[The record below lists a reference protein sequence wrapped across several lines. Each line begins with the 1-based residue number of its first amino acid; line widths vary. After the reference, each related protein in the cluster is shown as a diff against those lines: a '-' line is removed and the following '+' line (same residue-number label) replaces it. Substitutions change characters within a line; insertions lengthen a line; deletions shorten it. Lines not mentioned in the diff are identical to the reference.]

1 MARKTKTNKPLI
13 KSNNNIINNL
23 KLITNLLKG
32 VHFDTYSSDYLS
44 NSDSDKTRKSIDTS
58 LDKLINTAYAQNTVS
73 NLSKLYDQQSALD
86 TNNIGL
92 NMFEDPILST
102 NLVTTW
108 MIQRWIQDQE
118 DDINLVLKYMPKLKE
133 AMTCK
138 KDLVLSAD
146 HFSKDFCS
154 FHKYNS
160 DDTDGSLFARRI
172 DEIKRVYNLAENFEL
187 WYEKAQNY
195 GECFI
200 YIAPY
205 SEAFSKLLKN
215 KSNTRFRGFNE
226 STTLLEFNQD
236 YIENNIINESELE
249 TVQKAFDEVGINS
262 LTINFNEGL
271 LLSEAKKLDA
281 VRESGILKQES
292 LYESFMAFQES
303 TSIQEDSKYKLDKK
317 LIPDDLEFDDKE
329 DERYSS
335 DGLVNLKQKA
345 EDDVK
350 IKVPG
355 CIVKELE
362 RKNVIPLYIGDTC
375 LGYYYIEI
383 KTSELGV
390 LDDPNAY
397 NMSAGMVGYV
407 TASLKNVKDT
417 RVGDTITDADNPCS
431 EPLPGYKKVN
441 PMVYCGLYPM
451 DGSDYENLKV
461 ALEKLKLNDAALEY
475 EQETSAALGFGFRCG
490 FLGMLHLEVI
500 QERIEREFDLSI
512 VFTSPSVRYTVHMK
526 DGETLYIDNPLE
538 YPDPMRVDW
547 AEEPYI
553 QANIITPT
561 EYVGPIITLCLEK
574 RGSQTQMNYLDTK
587 RVELIY
593 EMPLSEVLFDFYDRL
608 KSISRG
614 YASFDYNVIE
624 NRRTDLVRMEILV
637 NGDPVDALS
646 CLVYRG
652 NAQTRGRQIVERLQ
666 GEIPRQQFK
675 IAIQA
680 AIGGQIIARETVN
693 AYRKDVTAK
702 CYGGDISRKR
712 KLLEKQKE
720 GKKRMKMV
728 GNVEIPQ
735 SAFLAVL
742 KTEEDK

>member
-1 MARKTKTNKPLI
+1 MAVDTSHKRNFCIIAHIDHGKSTLADRFIERARLVQTRGPVETQILDNMDIEKERGITI
-13 KSNNNIINNL
+13 KSQAVTVPYTAADGEVYELNLVDTPGHVDFTYEVSRAISSCEGALLLIDATQGVEAQTLANLYLAMEHNLEIIPVINKIDL
-23 KLITNLLKG
+23 PSADIDSCLHQIDHDLGLDPDMAVMVSAKTGEG
-32 VHFDTYSSDYLS
+32 V
-44 NSDSDKTRKSIDTS
+44 
-58 LDKLINTAYAQNTVS
+58 DKLYEAIVQYIPCPSGNDED
-73 NLSKLYDQQSALD
+73 KLRALIFDSHYDPYRGVIVHARIFSGKVKCGDEILFMHSSASYKVEDL
-86 TNNIGL
+86 GL
-92 NMFEDPILST
+92 F
-102 NLVTTW
+102 
-108 MIQRWIQDQE
+108 Q
-118 DDINLVLKYMPKLKE
+118 INLI
-133 AMTCK
+133 
-138 KDLVLSAD
+138 
-146 HFSKDFCS
+146 SK
-154 FHKYNS
+154 
-160 DDTDGSLFARRI
+160 
-172 DEIKRVYNLAENFEL
+172 
-187 WYEKAQNY
+187 
-195 GECFI
+195 
-200 YIAPY
+200 P
-205 SEAFSKLLKN
+205 
-215 KSNTRFRGFNE
+215 
-226 STTLLEFNQD
+226 
-236 YIENNIINESELE
+236 
-249 TVQKAFDEVGINS
+249 
-262 LTINFNEGL
+262 
-271 LLSEAKKLDA
+271 
-281 VRESGILKQES
+281 
-292 LYESFMAFQES
+292 
-303 TSIQEDSKYKLDKK
+303 
-317 LIPDDLEFDDKE
+317 
-329 DERYSS
+329 
-335 DGLVNLKQKA
+335 
-345 EDDVK
+345 
-350 IKVPG
+350 
-355 CIVKELE
+355 
-362 RKNVIPLYIGDTC
+362 
-375 LGYYYIEI
+375 
-383 KTSELGV
+383 ELG
-390 LDDPNAY
+390 
-397 NMSAGMVGYV
+397 AGDVGYFI
-407 TASLKNVKDT
+407 AGIKNISDI
-417 RVGDTITDADNPCS
+417 RVGDTVTLKANPAPQ
-431 EPLPGYKKVN
+431 PLPGFREVKPV
-441 PMVYCGLYPM
+441 VFSSIYPV
-451 DGSDYENLKV
+451 DSNDYEELQD
-461 ALEKLKLNDAALEY
+461 AIERLKLNDASLMY
-475 EQETSAALGFGFRCG
+475 EKDSSAALGFGFRCG

-526 DGETLYIDNPLE
+526 DGETIYIDNPLE

-666 GEIPRQQFK
+666 REIPRQQFK

>member
-1 MARKTKTNKPLI
+1 MAVDTSHKRNFCIIAHIDHGKSTLADRFIEKARLVQARGPMESQILDNMDIERERGITI
-13 KSNNNIINNL
+13 KSQAVTVPYTASDGEVYELNLVDTPGHVDFTYEVSRAISSCEGALLLIDATQGVEAQTLANLYLAMEHNLEIIPVINKIDLASADIDSCLHQIDHDLGLDPEMAVKVSAKTGEGVDLLYEAIVNYIPAPEGNNNEPL
-23 KLITNLLKG
+23 KALIFDSHYDPYRG
-32 VHFDTYSSDYLS
+32 VIVHARIFNGKVRVGDEIVFMHSNATYKVEDL
-44 NSDSDKTRKSIDTS
+44 
-58 LDKLINTAYAQNTVS
+58 
-73 NLSKLYDQQSALD
+73 
-86 TNNIGL
+86 GL
-92 NMFEDPILST
+92 F
-102 NLVTTW
+102 
-108 MIQRWIQDQE
+108 Q
-118 DDINLVLKYMPKLKE
+118 INLISKPMLE
-133 AMTCK
+133 A
-138 KDLVLSAD
+138 
-146 HFSKDFCS
+146 
-154 FHKYNS
+154 
-160 DDTDGSLFARRI
+160 
-172 DEIKRVYNLAENFEL
+172 
-187 WYEKAQNY
+187 
-195 GECFI
+195 
-200 YIAPY
+200 
-205 SEAFSKLLKN
+205 
-215 KSNTRFRGFNE
+215 
-226 STTLLEFNQD
+226 
-236 YIENNIINESELE
+236 
-249 TVQKAFDEVGINS
+249 
-262 LTINFNEGL
+262 
-271 LLSEAKKLDA
+271 
-281 VRESGILKQES
+281 
-292 LYESFMAFQES
+292 
-303 TSIQEDSKYKLDKK
+303 
-317 LIPDDLEFDDKE
+317 
-329 DERYSS
+329 
-335 DGLVNLKQKA
+335 
-345 EDDVK
+345 
-350 IKVPG
+350 
-355 CIVKELE
+355 
-362 RKNVIPLYIGDTC
+362 GD
-375 LGYYYIEI
+375 
-383 KTSELGV
+383 
-390 LDDPNAY
+390 
-397 NMSAGMVGYV
+397 VGYFI
-407 TASLKNVKDT
+407 AGIKNISDI
-417 RVGDTITDADNPCS
+417 RVGDTVTLKNNMAP
-431 EPLPGYKKVN
+431 EPLPGFKEVKPV
-441 PMVYCGLYPM
+441 VFSSIYPV
-451 DGSDYENLKV
+451 DSNDYEELQD
-461 ALEKLKLNDAALEY
+461 AIERLKLNDASLMY
-475 EQETSAALGFGFRCG
+475 EKDSSAALGFGFRCG

-574 RGSQTQMNYLDTK
+574 RGVQTQMNYLDTK

-652 NAQTRGRQIVERLQ
+652 NAQTRGRQIVERLK

-742 KTEEDK
+742 KTEDDS